1 MKSLLARTLTST
13 LLVLGSFAAAHA
25 ANHSPF
31 PSAAMEFSS
40 APLPPA
46 LIRYFEQRD
55 AIIAKEQMDEA
66 KRQTRPPLRPRF
78 LPHQPP
84 LISPAQIEWGYQREA
99 AVAKEL
105 RDEQMDRQRSGR
117 PAPESAMEWMQ
128 RQPQRID

>member
-1 MKSLLARTLTST
+1 MKSLIAKSLMST
-13 LLVLGSFAAAHA
+13 ALVMATFAAAQA
-25 ANHSPF
+25 ESVPPVDPRMYSP
-31 PSAAMEFSS
+31 E
-40 APLPPA
+40 L
-46 LIRYFEQRD
+46 LRQWEKRD

-78 LPHQPP
+78 LPSQTP
-84 LISPAQIEWGYQREA
+84 LITPAQIEWGYQREA

-105 RDEQMDRQRSGR
+105 RDDQMDRQRSGR